1 MRLDAPSQGG
11 RLTGTLVAV
20 ESDTLVVRE
29 DGQAEGLRLIILTDS
44 IARLEVRRERSMA
57 FEGAGVGLFA
67 GILAAL
73 AADPN
78 WVDENG
84 ECTTLPC
91 VAYKVS
97 PHLDT
102 RLAVLGVVGTLLGAI
117 AGSGRRRTAGCKCR
131 CSDSRLAPRRGA
143 GWRWGCGSPS
153 SSGLRRNPSRRRSL
167 HGSLLSVLEDDSGG
181 AGLGRTRFQHDARN
195 PHRDTLPDYQLR
207 RIRRHAL
214 TNDLRPTADGK

>member
-57 FEGAGVGLFA
+57 FEGAGMGLLA
-67 GILAAL
+67 GVLTAL

-102 RLAVLGVVGTLLGAI
+102 RLAVLGLVGTLLGAI
-117 AGSGRRRTAGCKCR
+117 GGSGEKTH
-131 CSDSRLAPRRGA
+131 SWVQVPLQRLEVGPTTGGGMAL
-143 GWRWGCGSPS
+143 
-153 SSGLRRNPSRRRSL
+153 GLRIS
-167 HGSLLSVLEDDSGG
+167 
-181 AGLGRTRFQHDARN
+181 F
-195 PHRDTLPDYQLR
+195 
-207 RIRRHAL
+207 
-214 TNDLRPTADGK
+214 